1 MYIIVTM
8 SAEKTS
14 KVSIIAMAVILVCTF
29 LSQSVAG
36 PMQVENLNRGLI
48 AVRSGQG
55 YYLSWRLLANE
66 PYNTGFN
73 VYRGSTRLNSTPITG
88 ATIYTDANTPQQSGV
103 STYTVRAVVGGV
115 ERPASDPA
123 IIINN
128 VDGPNASNASNP
140 TAGYIQI
147 DLIRPPTG
155 QHGGTYSPNDG
166 SVGDLT
172 GNGVYDIVLKWDPS
186 NSQDNAN
193 NGITD
198 NVIIDAYTL
207 TSQRLWRIDLG
218 PNIRA
223 GAHYTQF
230 MVYDFDGCGKAEVIM
245 KTAPGTRDGTGN
257 FISMGPAATAN
268 HSAIYR
274 NSNGH
279 IVTGPEYLTVFD
291 GATGRELATA
301 EYWPVAGTVS
311 SWGGAGR
318 DNGGNRVNRFNAV
331 VAYLD
336 GERPSVVYQRG
347 YYERMTFAAWDWRN
361 GQLTRR
367 WTFDSNTSGNG
378 AYSGQGNHSLSVADV
393 DNSGRHSIITGSAV
407 IGPDGTGRHT
417 MGYGHGDALHV
428 AHMIKGNPYP
438 QIFMPHETGNIGV
451 SLRHA
456 NNGQVLFTANNSN
469 DVGRGAA
476 AQLDAARPGFH
487 FWGSGGMGLYNTS
500 GTRVSTT
507 LPHNGNNAGVCNF
520 VIWWDG
526 DLSRQL
532 LDNNQITKWS
542 IANNSGQ
549 RLLTATGASSANGTK
564 STPILTADIFGD
576 WREEVIWAY
585 GNSALRI
592 YTSTMPTTHRL
603 VTLMH
608 DPVYRVAVAWQNSS
622 YNQPPHPGYYIASD
636 MDFPP
641 PTLNVTV
648 VGGNNQSS
656 SSIAP
661 SSSSATPSSSSVAPS
676 SSSSP
681 PSSSSVAPP
690 TITCT
695 LPAGLVAGTNVN
707 AATQRGYLRCSN
719 TGNAPT
725 VGTPAWSG
733 APRAPFNGTTVAAAG
748 NYTGITVTANCGTNA
763 NPNNVSG
770 TSNNIAIAAATS
782 SSSVAPSSSSANSF
796 TCTGLVATGTVGTA
810 ITAPTV
816 RCNGTTVTNN
826 LTWTPTGRIPTA
838 AGTLAVN
845 VSRGN
850 ATGTGSACAGMTA
863 LCGNVSVSAA
873 PSSSSAT
880 VPSSSSSADTP
891 SSSSVEVPSSSSV
904 TPSSSSTDITSIHAF
919 DSYGRIQHTP
929 TYYDLKGQPLG
940 ITKPT
945 APGVYIEKQG
955 KQVKMVVVK

>member
-1 MYIIVTM
+1 
-8 SAEKTS
+8 
-14 KVSIIAMAVILVCTF
+14 
-29 LSQSVAG
+29 
-36 PMQVENLNRGLI
+36 MQVERLNRGLI
-48 AVRSGQG
+48 AVRAGQG

-73 VYRGSTRLNSTPITG
+73 VYRGTTRLNSAPITG
-88 ATIYTDANTPQQSGV
+88 ATIFTDASAALNSN
-103 STYTVRAVVGGV
+103 YTVRAIVGGV
-115 ERPASDPA
+115 EQPASDPA

-147 DLIRPPTG
+147 DLQRPPIG
-155 QHGGTYSPNDG
+155 QHGGTYTPNDG

-207 TSQRLWRIDLG
+207 TSQHLWRIDLG

-230 MVYDFDGCGKAEVIM
+230 MVYDFDGCGKAEIIM

-268 HSAIYR
+268 HNTIHR

-279 IVTGPEYLTVFD
+279 IVSGPEYLTVFE
-291 GATGRELATA
+291 GATGRELATVN
-301 EYWPVAGTVS
+301 YWPVAAPVS

-361 GQLTRR
+361 GQFTRR
-367 WTFDSNTSGNG
+367 WVFDSDSSGNRSY
-378 AYSGQGNHSLSVADV
+378 AGQGNHSLSVADV

-407 IGPDGTGRHT
+407 IGHDGRGRHT

-428 AHMIKGNPYP
+428 AHMIKDHPYP
-438 QIFMPHETGNIGV
+438 QIFMPHETGDIGV

-456 NNGQVLFTANNSN
+456 NNGQVLFTANNSG

-487 FWGSGGMGLYNTS
+487 FWGSGGMGLFNTN

-507 LPHNGNNAGVCNF
+507 LPNNGNNAGVCNF

-549 RLLTATGASSANGTK
+549 RLLTATGASSNNGTK
-564 STPILTADIFGD
+564 STPVLTADIFGD
-576 WREEVIWAY
+576 WREEVIWRV
-585 GNSALRI
+585 GNDALRI
-592 YTSTMPTTHRL
+592 YTTTMPTTRRL

-641 PTLNVTV
+641 PSLNVVVLGDPAPPPPPAWRYIGSGEFIDSLLLFDPSAANAANWSIQNNFGESVKAYGDRDFLTASVSTELRDAEWISPAANTRSLTSPDTIIRFRMKKTGAVYVAHEDRVSPRPAWIAARGFAETNLALSVNDITTTPPTDRPFTV
-648 VGGNNQSS
+648 YRRVFQQGQTVAMGRNSNDGTTTSLMYLVAVTDTLQQPTSVIDRAQAANYSLRVARVGNGGVIRINYSVKERGGVRLDLFDIKGSRVRTIVNSTRDAGAYHEHFSTDGLAAGVYLVRLGVGGRVLQERF
-656 SSIAP
+656 
-661 SSSSATPSSSSVAPS
+661 
-676 SSSSP
+676 
-681 PSSSSVAPP
+681 
-690 TITCT
+690 
-695 LPAGLVAGTNVN
+695 LVA
-707 AATQRGYLRCSN
+707 R
-719 TGNAPT
+719 
-725 VGTPAWSG
+725 
-733 APRAPFNGTTVAAAG
+733 
-748 NYTGITVTANCGTNA
+748 
-763 NPNNVSG
+763 
-770 TSNNIAIAAATS
+770 
-782 SSSVAPSSSSANSF
+782 
-796 TCTGLVATGTVGTA
+796 
-810 ITAPTV
+810 
-816 RCNGTTVTNN
+816 
-826 LTWTPTGRIPTA
+826 
-838 AGTLAVN
+838 
-845 VSRGN
+845 
-850 ATGTGSACAGMTA
+850 
-863 LCGNVSVSAA
+863 
-873 PSSSSAT
+873 
-880 VPSSSSSADTP
+880 
-891 SSSSVEVPSSSSV
+891 
-904 TPSSSSTDITSIHAF
+904 
-919 DSYGRIQHTP
+919 
-929 TYYDLKGQPLG
+929 
-940 ITKPT
+940 
-945 APGVYIEKQG
+945 
-955 KQVKMVVVK
+955 